1 MFVILFHWQV
11 WGTHFTL
18 QEPKSSF
25 FFGGV
30 LPVSRTDSPMRR
42 SISAGRLWKTYGI
55 FFTWSAWCAWALPW
69 ELFLARMF
77 ENPSGAQRAVHVT
90 PRWLGSHSGICWFQE
105 SLFGFWYFR
114 ERHVALG
121 RAAGREYR
129 SWVISGCHFAEGVG
143 GCLVFVLYERAV
155 WKSCRYLG
163 LGNSAVLEE
172 FCLLSNLVFSRN

>member
-1 MFVILFHWQV
+1 MSHEPYVCDPLSLAGLRHTFYLAGAQELFLFSGV
-11 WGTHFTL
+11 PSCLENGFTNA
-18 QEPKSSF
+18 S
-25 FFGGV
+25 
-30 LPVSRTDSPMRR
+30 
-42 SISAGRLWKTYGI
+42 SISAGRLWKMYGI

-69 ELFLARMF
+69 ELFLARIF

-121 RAAGREYR
+121 RAAGGEYR

-143 GCLVFVLYERAV
+143 GCLVFVLY
-155 WKSCRYLG
+155 
-163 LGNSAVLEE
+163 
-172 FCLLSNLVFSRN
+172 

>member
-11 WGTHFTL
+11 WGAHFTL
-18 QEPKSSF
+18 QETKSSF
-25 FFGGV
+25 FFRGF
-30 LPVSRTDSPMRR
+30 LPVSRTDSPKLR
-42 SISAGRLWKTYGI
+42 SISVGRLWKMYGI

-69 ELFLARMF
+69 ELFLARIF

-129 SWVISGCHFAEGVG
+129 SWAISGCHFAEGVG

-155 WKSCRYLG
+155 WKSCLYLG

-172 FCLLSNLVFSRN
+172 FSLLSNLVFSRN